1 MLENIIVKNPK
12 VLEYLDHLPKLTLTD
27 GDSFAKG
34 WDGTDY
40 DNICEYST
48 SDATIE
54 SIVKDKTT
62 FKKYSF
68 NILWGETEGGT
79 YFRETVGKLLEY
91 QRYYTSAYVPKGFV
105 SWHADIDIAGYY
117 LMFSYTES
125 GKGFFK
131 YRDPVT
137 GLVVR
142 FDDSPGWMVRSGK
155 LGTEDKE
162 VVWHCAAAEE
172 ERYTILFMYDD
183 KETFDKAVR
192 TLETI

>member
-1 MLENIIVKNPK
+1 MLENIIVKNK
-12 VLEYLDHLPKLTLTD
+12 TILEHFDHFTSLSMSD

-34 WDGTDY
+34 WDGTNY
-40 DNICEYST
+40 DDICEYST
-48 SDATIE
+48 SDATIK
-54 SIVKDKTT
+54 SILIDKTT
-62 FKKYSF
+62 LKKYSF
-68 NILWGETEGGT
+68 NRIWGETEGGT

-105 SWHADIDIAGYY
+105 SWHADDDIAGYY